1 MGETRRKFDRDF
13 QEDAVRLVR
22 ETGRPIAQVA
32 RDLGINEGTLG
43 NWVDADRRCRDG
55 GEGQLSEDE
64 RAELMRLRRENAELT
79 MERDVVKRSVAEMLG
94 ESLLPLATLAGRTT
108 VEAAATDRWE
118 PAERRYAKLLGQGN
132 PKQTQ
137 LAERWLEDTREQLAG
152 RPGADMEL
160 IRTALVARW
169 AGRWANLLEENPDTE
184 AELRALVREIQT
196 GLPAGEPSM
205 SNHVVSAGDAVSSHV
220 AGPEHPGFLAAQ
232 SELAYSAGQAGD
244 AAAARDQFTALL
256 PVAERVLGPHHPD
269 TLAARAS
276 LAYWTGQAGDAAAAR
291 DQFTALLPVAERVL
305 GPEHPDI
312 LINRHN
318 LANFTGYTGDA
329 AAARDQF
336 AALLRVRER
345 VFGPDSPDTL
355 VARFNLAYWTGC
367 AGDAAAA
374 RDQFAALF
382 PVRERI
388 YGPDHVD
395 TLAMRKELAF
405 WTGCAGDAAAARDQ
419 FAALLLSYELVLSP
433 EHAET
438 LAVWYQLAHWTA
450 LAAND
455 AAKQGIVTRPI
466 GPQGVAD
473 ADDEGDVVEEG
484 EGGVVD
490 ESEGDSE
497 GLGEI
502 DGSGEEDFDVP
513 GDGGGWNGDDT

>member
-1 MGETRRKFDRDF
+1 MGETRKNFDRDF
-13 QEDAVRLVR
+13 REDAMRLVR

-43 NWVDADRRCRDG
+43 NWVNADRRRRDG
-55 GEGQLSEDE
+55 GEGQ
-64 RAELMRLRRENAELT
+64 RLLELT
-79 MERDVVKRSVAEMLG
+79 
-94 ESLLPLATLAGRTT
+94 TLAGRTM

-118 PAERRYAKLLGQGN
+118 TAERRYAKLLGQGN
-132 PKQTQ
+132 AEQTQ

-160 IRTALVARW
+160 IRTALAARW
-169 AGRWANLLEENPDTE
+169 ARRWADLLEENPNTE
-184 AELRALVREIQT
+184 VELRALVQEIQT
-196 GLPAGEPSM
+196 GLPAGEPST
-205 SNHVVSAGDAVSSHV
+205 SSHAVSANDAVSGYA

-244 AAAARDQFTALL
+244 AAAARDQFAALL
-256 PVAERVLGPHHPD
+256 PA
-269 TLAARAS
+269 
-276 LAYWTGQAGDAAAAR
+276 
-291 DQFTALLPVAERVL
+291 AERVL

-345 VFGPDSPDTL
+345 LFGADSPGTL
-355 VARFNLAYWTGC
+355 VARFNLACWTGC

-374 RDQFAALF
+374 RDQF
-382 PVRERI
+382 
-388 YGPDHVD
+388 G
-395 TLAMRKELAF
+395 
-405 WTGCAGDAAAARDQ
+405 
-419 FAALLLSYELVLSP
+419 ALLLSYELVFGP

-438 LAVWYQLAHWTA
+438 LAVWHQLAHWTA

-455 AAKQGIVTRPI
+455 AAKQGMVTRSI
-466 GPQGVAD
+466 RPQGVAD

-484 EGGVVD
+484 EG
-490 ESEGDSE
+490 DSE
-497 GLGEI
+497 GLGEF
-502 DGSGEEDFDVP
+502 DGLAGAAAGLRGDVP
-513 GDGGGWNGDDT
+513 ALVRGA